1 MKKIQCVAPMPT
13 QKQETWVFLKAS
25 FISLRDTRDG
35 RLFPRNGRV
44 RVEWPVLTH
53 PVRLPCIGCLQ
64 KGQGAEMGQGRKTT
78 GR

>member
-1 MKKIQCVAPMPT
+1 MPT

-35 RLFPRNGRV
+35 RLFPRVFGKV

-53 PVRLPCIGCLQ
+53 PVLLPYIGCLQ
-64 KGQGAEMGQGRKTT
+64 EGQGTRTT